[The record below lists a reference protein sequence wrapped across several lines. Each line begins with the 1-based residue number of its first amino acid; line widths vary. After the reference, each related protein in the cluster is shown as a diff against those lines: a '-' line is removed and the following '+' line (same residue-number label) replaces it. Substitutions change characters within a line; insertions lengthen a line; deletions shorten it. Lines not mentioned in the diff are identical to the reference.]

1 VNEGFSADPHRRS
14 PSPLLIDR
22 DASIVLAID
31 LQETFVPLV
40 ERGDRVVRATER
52 LLRAAALFEVPR
64 FGTEQYPE
72 KLKPFVP
79 ELLAALPKRFEK
91 RTFSLRDSAD
101 LVSRLESLRKDEGRT
116 QILLTGVETHVC
128 VLQSALDLIA
138 WGFDVFVLEDA
149 VSARTGFLHA
159 SGLARMRD
167 AGAFVACTES
177 VLFEWCRDSKDPR
190 FKAVSAMVKEFA

>member
-1 VNEGFSADPHRRS
+1 MNEGFSADPHRRS

-31 LQETFVPLV
+31 LQETFVPIV
-40 ERGDRVVRATER
+40 DRGAQVVRATER
-52 LLRAAALFEVPR
+52 LLRGAALFDVPA

-72 KLKPFVP
+72 KLKPTVP
-79 ELLAALPKRFEK
+79 ELLSALPMRFEK

-101 LVSRLESLRKDEGRT
+101 LVGRLEALRKSEGRT
-116 QILLTGVETHVC
+116 QVLLTGVETHVC

-149 VSARTGFLHA
+149 VSSRTSFLHA
-159 SGLARMRD
+159 SGLDRMRS

-177 VLFEWCRDSKDPR
+177 VLFEWCRDSRDPR
-190 FKAVSAMVKEFA
+190 FKAVSAMIKEFT